1 MASSLVTRRVLF
13 LGSDSFSLACLK
25 AVLPISETVS
35 VICPAHELPL
45 AEFSKAQG
53 LQTFVPEHSHVRMK
67 DWAVLQAPELVQ
79 PYDFIISSSFGHLIP
94 QALINRSAHSINVH
108 PSLLPRHRGASPIQ
122 YTLYSRDS
130 VTGVS
135 LISLSS
141 SYDKGL
147 IYTQDTLR
155 TVDLSQETYESLYA
169 KLSDLAGQMLPGL
182 LIDFQKFKSQAAR
195 QDETLVTLAPKI
207 AYDFGRLSFE
217 ASAEEGF
224 AKFRALKGF
233 SNTYCYF
240 QGKKVLP
247 LAFRRSTAD
256 ELSRLAKYSIATPGS
271 LWLLYPGIGCEVS
284 KKFSK
289 TVGSSIYVK
298 FSDGWLV
305 LENMQFEGKPKS
317 PTTMKE
323 FINAYFDASRYLAQD
338 FEGLHSPMLT

>member
-1 MASSLVTRRVLF
+1 MTRRVLF

-25 AVLPISETVS
+25 AVLPISDTVS
-35 VICPAHELPL
+35 VICPAHQLPL

-53 LQTFVPEHSHVRMK
+53 LQTFVPEQPQVRMR
-67 DWAVLQAPELVQ
+67 DWAVLQTPELLE
-79 PYDFIISSSFGHLIP
+79 PYDFIISSSFRHLIP

-135 LISLSS
+135 LISMNSS
-141 SYDKGL
+141 NDKGL
-147 IYTQDTLR
+147 IYTQDTLQS
-155 TVDLSQETYESLYA
+155 VDLSQETYESLFA

-182 LIDFQKFKSQAAR
+182 LTNFQKFRSKSVR
-195 QDETLVTLAPKI
+195 QDETLATSAPKI

-217 ASAEEGF
+217 ESTEEGF

-247 LAFRRSTAD
+247 LVFRRPTAD
-256 ELSRLAKYSIATPGS
+256 ELSRLISYSSATPGS
-271 LWLLYPGIGCEVS
+271 LWLLYPGIGLKVT
-284 KKFSK
+284 KKFVKS
-289 TVGSSIYVK
+289 VGNSVYVK

-305 LENMQFEGKPKS
+305 LESMQFEGKRRT

-323 FINAYFDASRYLAQD
+323 FISNYFDPSSYLAQD
-338 FEGLHSPMLT
+338 FEGLHNPVLT